1 MLVKLAQLAAD
12 LAQVREVDPPCW
24 RCAASSATPDPQD
37 ADLYVVKLRVPKRE
51 VGG

>member
-1 MLVKLAQLAAD
+1 MLAMC
-12 LAQVREVDPPCW
+12 RELGFET
-24 RCAASSATPDPQD
+24 TPDPQD